1 MRGRL
6 LLALLAVI
14 TIAPRAS
21 RPREMIPA
29 QAFEPML
36 LAPVVVTVLAIIPLY
51 RWLLPSQLGSL
62 QVAFETQ
69 DDLYE
74 VHRLTRGR
82 RSARDLFSLP
92 GVPFSMVEHV
102 MAMAGILLL
111 IGELI
116 FDPSSFFEPLILV
129 MFVLIGAPVLIS
141 PYETLNGQ
149 LTGRGREGTAIRS
162 AGHPHSSSRDPH
174 VASRGHRRSGHP
186 RSSVR
191 RLADT

>member
-21 RPREMIPA
+21 AAEMIPA

-74 VHRLTRGR
+74 VHRLTLEVGGPLVIC
-82 RSARDLFSLP
+82 SHCLGF
-92 GVPFSMVEHV
+92 
-102 MAMAGILLL
+102 
-111 IGELI
+111 
-116 FDPSSFFEPLILV
+116 PSRWLHTSWRWL
-129 MFVLIGAPVLIS
+129 G
-141 PYETLNGQ
+141 
-149 LTGRGREGTAIRS
+149 
-162 AGHPHSSSRDPH
+162 SSS
-174 VASRGHRRSGHP
+174 
-186 RSSVR
+186 
-191 RLADT
+191 

>member
-21 RPREMIPA
+21 AAEMIPA

-92 GVPFSMVEHV
+92 GVPFSMVH
-102 MAMAGILLL
+102 MSWRWLG
-111 IGELI
+111 
-116 FDPSSFFEPLILV
+116 
-129 MFVLIGAPVLIS
+129 
-141 PYETLNGQ
+141 
-149 LTGRGREGTAIRS
+149 
-162 AGHPHSSSRDPH
+162 SSS
-174 VASRGHRRSGHP
+174 
-186 RSSVR
+186 
-191 RLADT
+191 